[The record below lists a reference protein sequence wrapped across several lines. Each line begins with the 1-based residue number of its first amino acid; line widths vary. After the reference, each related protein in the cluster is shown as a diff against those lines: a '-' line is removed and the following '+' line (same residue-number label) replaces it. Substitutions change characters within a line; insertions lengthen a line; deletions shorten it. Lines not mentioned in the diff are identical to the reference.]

1 MKNKQKDDEHK
12 PKSVKHEDKIANLL
26 KNMQERKGRRR
37 ISIDERLKKMEKLVK
52 KKEKVVNQPEMN
64 STKSSKH
71 KDIPNFQTKAK
82 RKIVP
87 TSKILSF
94 QESRKRKESVEQNNI
109 QESRKQSSTKLEKKA
124 KQLDRK
130 EEQSARARNPTSKF
144 LVFQNSM
151 KRKSKSNQ
159 EELKEKSSKLSII
172 EKTEPIIAAQS
183 KVTTSKQHN
192 TPNLK
197 KVVDNEKRGSK
208 NDINKI
214 TSPERPLKL
223 QIESRKPK
231 RERILTSKF
240 NDFKESL
247 KSKQESERP
256 KSESNFKDVVVELPK
271 NLTKQGK
278 STSFKQG
285 LKKKCAE
292 VSCPVKSFPNN
303 QPIQHSKRERIITS
317 KLKDF
322 KDSLKHDKEESK
334 AKSQNSSLQ
343 SPVKSLS
350 SPKKTSSVQL
360 LQQKNKRERVPTSR
374 FKDFKESLKHDQEE
388 IKTKSL
394 ETSVTSK
401 NEKLK
406 KQFSSAKN
414 VQGPSKPVAKVS
426 RERVK
431 TSKFLSYQESLKAD
445 ETTAGKASSIEKP
458 KSNTPVEKQQKPS
471 VRVPSKTLPVPA
483 ATPPV
488 EYNSRKQFMDAL
500 LKNHYSSPT
509 IQTSPMNKT
518 QADGNL
524 ISKSNNNEAPP
535 ISETD
540 SESDDDYFYV
550 EVDED
555 ISFKSPRKDKDKGMT
570 NNRNQSSKLNRKVTI
585 EMSKYKKIA
594 PKSSVGM
601 KAIQAFHG
609 KKNPMFI
616 PCHKSDHISWS
627 LNEYLAHCRKVNIKP
642 MSEFLKFP
650 AFLGFNCS
658 LLGSKYHSVNY
669 YVTEV
674 VPPKKTTLFQMPENL
689 SETCLFFIPHVI
701 LANFEDLKQA
711 SNILIPYYCHNK
723 GFAAYFPNSSN
734 PLQVSWATNMTS
746 AEQCVNNR
754 QMFILTKSRF
764 KLIQSVRGG
773 KENNR
778 SFCKMIDES
787 QLHIENFVRMQTE
800 SMLQTYNSTA
810 QEVTPQVSLD
820 VYKCPFKGCDFVS
833 DRRYSGIRNHS
844 LKHFKNRIELEAKP
858 RAFLTERDKSNCMS
872 TTGCS
877 VSILTGR
884 GELVH
889 HFGIFHCLVDDLF
902 EEYAS
907 KWLKENFSN
916 YIKKKQCPYE
926 DYYFTDEADFLNH
939 LTTAHYFNGILSE
952 VEDMVKFSLSFFE
965 EYKCMAN
972 LYKCPFCKKKFK
984 NLATGSN
991 VRDVKEM
998 VIHCGM
1004 EHGFALYYLMSDERM
1019 EEMKMI
1025 LKSLQIKQEPVE
1037 QNNENTNIIDP
1048 SFIKLEPVEED
1059 DTDINN
1065 FLQLDIQD

>member
-26 KNMQERKGRRR
+26 KNMKERKGRRR

-52 KKEKVVNQPEMN
+52 KKEKVANKTEMN
-64 STKSSKH
+64 STKSSKN
-71 KDIPNFQTKAK
+71 KDISNIEIRAK
-82 RKIVP
+82 RKTVP

-94 QESRKRKESVEQNNI
+94 KESRKRKESVEQNNI
-109 QESRKQSSTKLEKKA
+109 QESRKQSSTKLEKKE
-124 KQLDRK
+124 KQLNRK
-130 EEQSARARNPTSKF
+130 EEQSTRARNPTSKF

-151 KRKSKSNQ
+151 KKKSKSNKA
-159 EELKEKSSKLSII
+159 ELKEKSSKLSNI
-172 EKTEPIIAAQS
+172 EKSEPIIAAQS
-183 KVTTSKQHN
+183 KVTTSNQHD
-192 TPNLK
+192 TLNLK
-197 KVVDNEKRGSK
+197 KIANNEKSGSK
-208 NDINKI
+208 NGSNKN

-223 QIESRKPK
+223 QLELKNPK

-256 KSESNFKDVVVELPK
+256 KSESLSKAVVVGLPK
-271 NLTKQGK
+271 NLTEQGK

-285 LKKKCAE
+285 LKKKCEE
-292 VSCPVKSFPNN
+292 VSSPVKSFSNN
-303 QPIQHSKRERIITS
+303 QPIQYSKRERILTS

-322 KDSLKHDKEESK
+322 KDSLKHDKEVIK
-334 AKSQNSSLQ
+334 AKSQNCSME

-350 SPKKTSSVQL
+350 KKTSSVQL
-360 LQQKNKRERVPTSR
+360 LQQKNKRERIPTSR
-374 FKDFKESLKHDQEE
+374 FKDFKESLKQDQEE

-406 KQFSSAKN
+406 KQFSPVKN
-414 VQGPSKPVAKVS
+414 VQGPSTPVTKVS

-445 ETTAGKASSIEKP
+445 ETTAGKAASSTEKP
-458 KSNTPVEKQQKPS
+458 KTNTPIESQQKSS
-471 VRVPSKTLPVPA
+471 VKVPSKTLPVPA
-483 ATPPV
+483 ATPSV

-509 IQTSPMNKT
+509 IQTSSMNNT
-518 QADGNL
+518 QSDANL

-555 ISFKSPRKDKDKGMT
+555 ISFKSPRKDKDKGMP
-570 NNRNQSSKLNRKVTI
+570 NNRNKSSNLNRKVTM

-594 PKSSVGM
+594 PKSSVGL
-601 KAIQAFHG
+601 KAIQALHG
-609 KKNPMFI
+609 KVNPMFI

-916 YIKKKQCPYE
+916 YIMKKQCPYE
-926 DYYFTDEADFLNH
+926 DYHFTDEADFLNH

-1037 QNNENTNIIDP
+1037 QNNESTNIIDP
-1048 SFIKLEPVEED
+1048 SFIKLEPIEED